1 MQLSTAQLNDIV
13 QSDFPSMKP
22 TNIKG
27 ADHILLAKFRQER
40 YHTSKKQTDIT
51 KVT

>member
-1 MQLSTAQLNDIV
+1 
-13 QSDFPSMKP
+13 MKP

-40 YHTSKKQTDIT
+40 CHTSKKQTDIT